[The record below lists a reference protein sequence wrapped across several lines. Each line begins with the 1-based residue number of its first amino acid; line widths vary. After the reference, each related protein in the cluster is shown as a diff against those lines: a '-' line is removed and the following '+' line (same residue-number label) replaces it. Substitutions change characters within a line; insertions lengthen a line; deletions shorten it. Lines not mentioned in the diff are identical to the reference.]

1 MATEPAAWRRA
12 GAVAAGSSL
21 VADLV
26 CEVGGLSY
34 MLYTCGQIRKI
45 LKLQAAPND
54 RITGTYD
61 KA

>member
-1 MATEPAAWRRA
+1 
-12 GAVAAGSSL
+12 
-21 VADLV
+21 
-26 CEVGGLSY
+26 